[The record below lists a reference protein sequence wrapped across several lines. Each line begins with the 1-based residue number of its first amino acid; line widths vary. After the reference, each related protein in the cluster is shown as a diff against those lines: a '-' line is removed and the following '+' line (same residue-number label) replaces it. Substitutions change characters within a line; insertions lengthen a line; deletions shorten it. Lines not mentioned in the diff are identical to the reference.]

1 MIARLVRLLS
11 PAQRAVL
18 DRLRRMCDDP
28 LFLVGGPVRDL
39 ILNRK
44 ILDMDFAVEG
54 DVESLARAL
63 AESSGGELTLHP
75 RFHTAN
81 IRLPD
86 GVAVDLAQTRRERYP
101 EPARLPQVC
110 VGAPIEEDL
119 ARRDFSIQAM
129 ALRLNGRDRGKIV
142 DPFGGRK
149 DLSAGI
155 IRILHANSFQDD
167 PVRAFRAFRYSA
179 RYGFRLEKNTSRSLA
194 AILRRP
200 ELLKCASDRIF
211 DEWRRTF
218 DEPRWIENVR
228 RLCEQKL
235 LRWIGIGSVS
245 NFRALLRT
253 DASLKKLS
261 GSYPDVLA
269 WATRWSA
276 FLALCPTA
284 RRLAVAAQM
293 PFRRQIK
300 KILAFPGNVSRIVI
314 ALNADQMPPSRVL
327 ELLEGVP
334 PEWIVVLHARSQ
346 MRARRRIEQFVS
358 DWRLIPPPLTGDDL
372 RRMGVPPG
380 PAYPKILQKL
390 HAAKINGRLHGP
402 EDVKRI
408 VSAFHSMT

>member
-1 MIARLVRLLS
+1 MIDQLVRLLS

-18 DRLRRMCDDP
+18 DSLRRMCGVP

-44 ILDMDFAVEG
+44 ILDLDFAVES

-81 IRLPD
+81 IRFPD

-110 VGAPIEEDL
+110 VGASIEEDL

-129 ALRLNGRDRGKIV
+129 ALRLNGRDCGKIV

-149 DLSAGI
+149 DIAAGI
-155 IRILHANSFQDD
+155 IRILHASSFQDD
-167 PVRAFRAFRYSA
+167 PVRAFRAVRYAA
-179 RYGFRLEKNTSRSLA
+179 RYGFRLEKNTSGALA

-218 DEPRWIENVR
+218 DEPRWIENMR
-228 RLCEQKL
+228 QLCKRNL
-235 LRWIGIGSVS
+235 LRWISIGSVS
-245 NFRALLRT
+245 KFRTLLRT

-261 GSYPDVLA
+261 GSYPDMPA
-269 WATRWSA
+269 WVARWSA
-276 FLALCPTA
+276 FLALCPPA
-284 RRLAVAAQM
+284 RRLAVSARM

-300 KILAFPGNVSRIVI
+300 KIFAFQGNVGRVVV
-314 ALNADQMPPSRVL
+314 ALNADQMPPSRAV

-334 PEWIVVLHARSQ
+334 PEWLVVLHARSQ
-346 MRARRRIEQFVS
+346 TRARRRIEQFVS
-358 DWRLIPPPLTGDDL
+358 DWRIIPPPLTGDDL

-390 HAAKINGRLHGP
+390 HAAKIDGRLHGP